1 MEQATGLCQT
11 CLQRSECLK
20 PVHKEDENLFRTLL
34 LTTEEIKLCICFLCY
49 HMLRKISNFLKQCQV
64 AQEYLK
70 CSIVENNLPSVEH
83 VYNLST
89 SQIKYDYIGDS
100 SAIKDET
107 SKDFTMSYFDDE
119 NNLRSVEHVYNLSTS
134 QIKYDYI
141 GDSSAIKDEN
151 DEDFTMTYFDDEDFT
166 NNDVSPSV
174 KEEIVVFQNSI
185 NFKDLNDKDPIDV
198 KETKDK
204 KSCKNSRKSVVDAI
218 PAGFSSRMVRETDEY
233 TVIKLTK
240 EQVQQEMEK
249 NRQTD
254 KYKGAPYKCEL
265 CVKYFNFEDVLSTHL
280 EKHSPKNGSFK
291 CNICTQYC
299 PSAVSLRGHMKSH
312 TTKYKCK
319 ICGIVRLSRQHILE
333 HYMLDH
339 TEDIPAY
346 KCNECDFTTNKRT
359 VIQRH
364 ARTHSDSDSHT
375 CHECGRGFKSK
386 ETLRVHTTR
395 HDVKKRF
402 SCDTC
407 KRTFIFKSLLEKH
420 IRSVHIDKDFYCVE
434 CDIKFT
440 SMEALKQHFKRSK
453 KHTDPSHY
461 KYDCKLCAE
470 KFLTKARLDHHETS
484 IHNLPKTSH
493 CDQCSKVYS
502 GPEALRLH
510 VRRAHPVSESS
521 TEYQC
526 GVCCKVFTRKS
537 GLKVHSRVHTG
548 ERPYKCVCGE
558 AFTQQASL
566 RAHHAAKHKK

>member
-1 MEQATGLCQT
+1 MIDILPLKSIMEQATGLCQT
-11 CLQRSECLK
+11 CLQRSEYLK
-20 PVHKEDENLFRTLL
+20 PVPKEDENIFKTLL

-49 HMLRKISNFLKQCQV
+49 HMLRKISNFLKQCQL
-64 AQEYLK
+64 AQEYLQ
-70 CSIVENNLPSVEH
+70 CSIVESNLPNVEH

-100 SAIKDET
+100 SAIKDE
-107 SKDFTMSYFDDE
+107 
-119 NNLRSVEHVYNLSTS
+119 
-134 QIKYDYI
+134 I
-141 GDSSAIKDEN
+141 

-166 NNDVSPSV
+166 NNDVTPSV
-174 KEEIVVFQNSI
+174 KEEIVVFQNAI
-185 NFKDLNDKDPIDV
+185 DFKDLNDKDPIDV

-204 KSCKNSRKSVVDAI
+204 KSRKNSKKSVVGSI
-218 PAGFSSRMVRETDEY
+218 PAGFTSRMVRETDEY

-240 EQVQQEMEK
+240 EQVQQEMER
-249 NRQTD
+249 NRETE

-280 EKHSPKNGSFK
+280 EKHSPKNGAFK
-291 CNICTQYC
+291 CYICTQYC
-299 PSAVSLRGHMKSH
+299 PSTVSLRGHMKSH

-364 ARTHSDSDSHT
+364 ARTHADNGDSHT

-484 IHNLPKTSH
+484 LHNLPKTSH

-510 VRRAHPVSESS
+510 VRRAHPVGESRS
-521 TEYQC
+521 EYQC
-526 GVCCKVFTRKS
+526 DVCCKVFTRKS

-548 ERPYKCVCGE
+548 ERPYTCACGE